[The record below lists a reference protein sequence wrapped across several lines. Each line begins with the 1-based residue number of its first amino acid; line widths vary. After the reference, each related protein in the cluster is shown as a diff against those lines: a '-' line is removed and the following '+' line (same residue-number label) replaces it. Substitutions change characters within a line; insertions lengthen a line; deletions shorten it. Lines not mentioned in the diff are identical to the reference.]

1 MKKLMSLLL
10 STALCFSL
18 AMPTIAFGAEESVIE
33 SDMTNTNPEDD
44 TLDKKED
51 ESILEN
57 DETEQS
63 NQETALNDDKT
74 EENDDIISDSDEAEE
89 NHHGDDKAETDNNE
103 INSGDDMPVVSITMD
118 ETGKIQKIDSDEG
131 ILVEPAL
138 PEEEDITDAEILNRQ
153 GEIDSEENVV
163 SEKMQAKAAPIQG
176 VLTDYYGTYIKSFKS
191 DDEKDSVE
199 EHIINGA
206 NSNMQ
211 KYTYYSTKT
220 HYNHKVSI
228 TIRSEGVGL
237 NERLSTSAG
246 KIDYSDTSELID
258 VVLDPTNN
266 CSVGILNKV

>member
-118 ETGKIQKIDSDEG
+118 ETGKIQKIGTSE
-131 ILVEPAL
+131 
-138 PEEEDITDAEILNRQ
+138 EILNN
-153 GEIDSEENVV
+153 EIKN
-163 SEKMQAKAAPIQG
+163 KGCCK
-176 VLTDYYGTYIKSFKS
+176 IKK
-191 DDEKDSVE
+191 ECQKD
-199 EHIINGA
+199 
-206 NSNMQ
+206 
-211 KYTYYSTKT
+211 
-220 HYNHKVSI
+220 
-228 TIRSEGVGL
+228 
-237 NERLSTSAG
+237 
-246 KIDYSDTSELID
+246 
-258 VVLDPTNN
+258 
-266 CSVGILNKV
+266 